1 MINIPATIILI
12 GGFFLLMA
20 FKIPVTFS
28 MLLSAIASMIIVP
41 GANPTTMV
49 RMMID
54 GVGNFTMLAI
64 PFFIV
69 MGEIMAAGQISDK
82 IVDLANL
89 AVGRFRGGLAYVN
102 CLDSMFF
109 GGISGSA
116 VADVSSLGSV
126 VIPMMVKQGY
136 DREFTVGL
144 TVTTACQGVLIP
156 PSHNMVIYALAAGT
170 GVSIGQLFYAGFA
183 PGICLGCG
191 FILMC
196 FLLGKK
202 YNFPKGEK
210 MFKDDR
216 VRWIGFNKKGGKK
229 GKMAEGEGWLS
240 IPVGSGALELG
251 KCMKV
256 TLSAILPMFTL
267 IIILVGTGMGIFT
280 ATESSA
286 VACFYTFILTYFIF
300 RADKIRNFFKVIKN
314 SLKTLAIVLTL
325 IATAKAFAYM
335 MTLLQ
340 IPAAMTNALIGI
352 SSNPYVIFFI
362 INILL
367 LILGCFMDMAPLI
380 MIMTPILLPV
390 VQKLGMT
397 DVHFGIIIIFNL
409 AIGLCT
415 PPVGSALFVG
425 CAVGKTTIENT
436 AKKMLPLFTVMVIL
450 LLVFTYVPFMAK
462 IPLFGYE
469 KPVEITAVAPQTA
482 PAAATAAEAP
492 AEEPAPAPAPVE
504 EDSAIVRTYSYAG
517 YELTATI
524 DEGSAVLEYPAFITD
539 AEAEAFIAVENARYG
554 YGDMGVV
561 YSLEGEG
568 IAQFTYPAELDP
580 EMVAAEVDNL
590 FEDLVAYVGP
600 VAEEAV
606 VKTYSYA
613 GYELTATIEDGSIVL
628 AYPSFVTDDEVNA
641 FFAYEDGVY
650 GFSDLG
656 VSYAFGDAG
665 SLTLTYPAEYT
676 ADVVAAEL
684 DGLVDDLIEYV
695 SAL

>member
-1 MINIPATIILI
+1 MASTTMAIIVLI

-20 FKIPVTFS
+20 FKVPVTFA
-28 MLLSAIASMIIVP
+28 MLISTIASTVFVP
-41 GANPTTMV
+41 GTNPTTMV

-54 GVGNFTMLAI
+54 GVSNFTMLAI

-156 PSHNMVIYALAAGT
+156 PSHNMVIYALAAGG

-183 PGICLGCG
+183 PGICLGLG
-191 FILMC
+191 FMLMC
-196 FLLGKK
+196 LILGKK

-210 MFKDDR
+210 MFKNDR
-216 VRWIGFNKKGGKK
+216 VRWIKFKKHDSSVKH
-229 GKMAEGEGWLS
+229 GKMAEGEGWIS
-240 IPVGSGALELG
+240 ISLGAFDIEMG
-251 KCMKV
+251 KCMQV
-256 TLSAILPMFTL
+256 VVNAILPMFTL
-267 IIILVGTGMGIFT
+267 IIILVGTGAGVFT

-300 RADKIRNFFKVIKN
+300 RADKLKNFGKVIKN
-314 SLKTLAIVLTL
+314 SLKTLAVVITL

-335 MTLLQ
+335 MTRLR
-340 IPAAMTNALIGI
+340 IPAAITNGLIGF
-352 SSNPYVIFFI
+352 SDNPYVIFLI

-390 VQKLGMT
+390 VTELGMSPI
-397 DVHFGIIIIFNL
+397 HFGIVLIFNL

-425 CAVGKTTIENT
+425 CAVGKTSLENT
-436 AKKMLPLFTVMVIL
+436 AKKMLPLFFVMVVF
-450 LLVFTYVPFMAK
+450 LLVFTYLPYIAK
-462 IPLFGYE
+462 IPLFGY
-469 KPVEITAVAPQTA
+469 
-482 PAAATAAEAP
+482 
-492 AEEPAPAPAPVE
+492 
-504 EDSAIVRTYSYAG
+504 
-517 YELTATI
+517 
-524 DEGSAVLEYPAFITD
+524 
-539 AEAEAFIAVENARYG
+539 
-554 YGDMGVV
+554 
-561 YSLEGEG
+561 
-568 IAQFTYPAELDP
+568 
-580 EMVAAEVDNL
+580 
-590 FEDLVAYVGP
+590 
-600 VAEEAV
+600 
-606 VKTYSYA
+606 
-613 GYELTATIEDGSIVL
+613 
-628 AYPSFVTDDEVNA
+628 
-641 FFAYEDGVY
+641 
-650 GFSDLG
+650 
-656 VSYAFGDAG
+656 
-665 SLTLTYPAEYT
+665 
-676 ADVVAAEL
+676 
-684 DGLVDDLIEYV
+684 
-695 SAL
+695 

>member
-1 MINIPATIILI
+1 MASTTMAIIVLI

-20 FKIPVTFS
+20 FKVPVTFA
-28 MLLSAIASMIIVP
+28 MLISTIASTVFIP
-41 GANPTTMV
+41 GTNPTTMV

-54 GVGNFTMLAI
+54 GVSNFTMLAI

-156 PSHNMVIYALAAGT
+156 PSHNMVIYALAAGG

-183 PGICLGCG
+183 PGICLGLG
-191 FILMC
+191 FMLMC
-196 FLLGKK
+196 LILGKK

-210 MFKDDR
+210 MFKNDR
-216 VRWIGFNKKGGKK
+216 VRWIKFKKHDSSVKH
-229 GKMAEGEGWLS
+229 GKMAEGEGWIS
-240 IPVGSGALELG
+240 ISLCAFDIEMG
-251 KCMKV
+251 KCMQV
-256 TLSAILPMFTL
+256 VVNAILPMFTL
-267 IIILVGTGMGIFT
+267 IIILVGTGAGVFT

-300 RADKIRNFFKVIKN
+300 RADKLKNFGKVIKN
-314 SLKTLAIVLTL
+314 SLKTLAVVLTL

-335 MTLLQ
+335 MTRLR
-340 IPAAMTNALIGI
+340 IPAAITNGLIGF
-352 SSNPYVIFFI
+352 SDNPYVIFLI

-390 VQKLGMT
+390 VTELGMSPI
-397 DVHFGIIIIFNL
+397 HFGIVLIFNL

-425 CAVGKTTIENT
+425 CAVGKTSLENT
-436 AKKMLPLFTVMVIL
+436 AKKMLPLFFVMVVL
-450 LLVFTYVPFMAK
+450 LLVFTYLPYIAK
-462 IPLFGYE
+462 IPLFGY
-469 KPVEITAVAPQTA
+469 
-482 PAAATAAEAP
+482 
-492 AEEPAPAPAPVE
+492 
-504 EDSAIVRTYSYAG
+504 
-517 YELTATI
+517 
-524 DEGSAVLEYPAFITD
+524 
-539 AEAEAFIAVENARYG
+539 
-554 YGDMGVV
+554 
-561 YSLEGEG
+561 
-568 IAQFTYPAELDP
+568 
-580 EMVAAEVDNL
+580 
-590 FEDLVAYVGP
+590 
-600 VAEEAV
+600 
-606 VKTYSYA
+606 
-613 GYELTATIEDGSIVL
+613 
-628 AYPSFVTDDEVNA
+628 
-641 FFAYEDGVY
+641 
-650 GFSDLG
+650 
-656 VSYAFGDAG
+656 
-665 SLTLTYPAEYT
+665 
-676 ADVVAAEL
+676 
-684 DGLVDDLIEYV
+684 
-695 SAL
+695 